1 MEKIKMM
8 KKLLLILLCLPMM
21 FSSCKKEE
29 NEPSSNSNNTTSTGN
44 TEYSDSTIELSID
57 QGPHTTIDGQITWDS
72 HLKLTL
78 EKNF

>member
-8 KKLLLILLCLPMM
+8 KKLLLILLFFPVI
-21 FSSCKKEE
+21 FTSCKKEE
-29 NEPSSNSNNTTSTGN
+29 
-44 TEYSDSTIELSID
+44 IELSID
-57 QGPHTTIDGQITWDS
+57 QGPNTTMDGQITWNS